1 MGGDE
6 SEKYKRLF
14 NVGEPMRVL
23 RFGEE
28 MFLCFYK
35 NQKLEP
41 QREIATV
48 KKKIRVVIKTV
59 TYMKVVYL
67 K

>member
-14 NVGEPMRVL
+14 NVGQPMRVL
-23 RFGEE
+23 RLGEE
-28 MFLCFYK
+28 MFLYFYK

-41 QREIATV
+41 QRNIATV
-48 KKKIRVVIKTV
+48 KKKIRVVINTV